1 MNERH
6 PDGPGACGGPIPKPV
21 PRDLPD
27 QQAAA
32 DEDPWDAVGVPK
44 QWTADERPETEGS
57 GAQRSGDEIP
67 DPETPDAEIPDAE
80 IPDTDEA
87 GTGRRGAPHSGS
99 ARLEHPVPDEPSA

>member
-6 PDGPGACGGPIPKPV
+6 PNGPGASDGAVPKPI

-27 QQAAA
+27 QQATP
-32 DEDPWDAVGVPK
+32 DEDPWDAVDAPK
-44 QWTADERPETEGS
+44 QWTAGETPESEDS
-57 GAQRSGDEIP
+57 GAQGSGDMLP
-67 DPETPDAEIPDAE
+67 DPE

-99 ARLEHPVPDEPSA
+99 PRPEHPVPDEPSA

>member
-27 QQAAA
+27 QQATP

-44 QWTADERPETEGS
+44 RWTADERPEVESS
-57 GAQRSGDEIP
+57 GAQCSGDEIP
-67 DPETPDAEIPDAE
+67 DPG

>member
-27 QQAAA
+27 QQATP

-44 QWTADERPETEGS
+44 KWTEGEGPEAENS
-57 GAQRSGDEIP
+57 GAQGSGDEIP
-67 DPETPDAEIPDAE
+67 DPE

-99 ARLEHPVPDEPSA
+99 ARPEHPVPDEPSA